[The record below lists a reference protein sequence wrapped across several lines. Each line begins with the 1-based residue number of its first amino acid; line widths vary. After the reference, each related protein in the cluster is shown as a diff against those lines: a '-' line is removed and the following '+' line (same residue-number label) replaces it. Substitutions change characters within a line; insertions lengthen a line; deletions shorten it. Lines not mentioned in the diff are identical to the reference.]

1 MSRCM
6 TPSLDYNKNQ
16 EIFNLNNNNNN
27 HSAYDRN
34 CYERMIIGVVIAI
47 YSIDVISIALLAIG
61 LK

>member
-1 MSRCM
+1 M
-6 TPSLDYNKNQ
+6 TSSLDYNKNQ
-16 EIFNLNNNNNN
+16 DIFNLNNNNN

-47 YSIDVISIALLAIG
+47 YSIDIISIALLAIG

>member
-1 MSRCM
+1 M
-6 TPSLDYNKNQ
+6 TSSLDYNKNQ
-16 EIFNLNNNNNN
+16 DIFNLNNNNN